1 MAQLYKA
8 LDTETE
14 SWILGPY
21 RILVEFCCFSKPKT
35 AFTQVLMTIILN
47 FLIKC
52 LLNASNGVLG
62 AGKDLKWFKQNLL
75 IT

>member
-21 RILVEFCCFSKPKT
+21 RILVVFCCFSKPKT
-35 AFTQVLMTIILN
+35 AFTQVLMTIM
-47 FLIKC
+47 LIFKC

-62 AGKDLKWFKQNLL
+62 AGKDHKWFKQNPL